1 MNNKMTQITFDE
13 LYAHQERRIC
23 QQSLAQLIR
32 LNQWKEDGIIY
43 DEPDQEML
51 VGESSEILNSLQRK
65 KDQRKKEI
73 LALDQRIRLEKEKDR
88 RRREMDAASRKKNK

>member
-13 LYAHQERRIC
+13 LYAHQERLC

-88 RRREMDAASRKKNK
+88 RRREMDAYRKKNK

>member
-1 MNNKMTQITFDE
+1 MTQITFDE
-13 LYAHQERRIC
+13 LYAHQERLC

-73 LALDQRIRLEKEKDR
+73 LALDQRIRLEKEKDKR
-88 RRREMDAASRKKNK
+88 NREMDAARKKNK

>member
-1 MNNKMTQITFDE
+1 MHNEPNQITFDE
-13 LYAHQERRIC
+13 LYAHQERLC

-32 LNQWKEDGIIY
+32 LNQWKENGIIY

-73 LALDQRIRLEKEKDR
+73 LVLDQRIRLEKEKDR
-88 RRREMDAASRKKNK
+88 RRREMDASRKKNK

>member
-13 LYAHQERRIC
+13 LYAHQERLC

-73 LALDQRIRLEKEKDR
+73 LALDQQIRLEKEKDR
-88 RRREMDAASRKKNK
+88 RRREMDASRKKNK

>member
-13 LYAHQERRIC
+13 LYAHQERLC

-88 RRREMDAASRKKNK
+88 RRREMDASRNKNK